1 MSVVL
6 HTFDDGTVNAIDDA
20 RFYRY
25 LTGGQSGVAEGVR
38 ITSAGGLT
46 LHITGGWG
54 VILGRLFTVEAQDIE
69 VTPSVSG
76 TQKGRLIL
84 QIDMSDS
91 DRPARIISQAA
102 RSLPQ
107 LVQEDINGDGLIYQL
122 PLAEYSVTEVALSE
136 LKNTTP
142 VLQSTAISTYTQDGS
157 ALSGSGANGKFKAT
171 AGGTYTA
178 FTIDGQSYAVQSGGE
193 KEIELTEGVWYTF
206 VLDTEDR
213 TINFNMG
220 GAVSVPDGKTAM
232 PTNDKDIWLKCASL
246 KSDKTI
252 EEIVNDAQL
261 CAALMSTQ
269 NSVEYMMR
277 STNIQQ
283 YVLNSEIAISA
294 LDASLPFTT
303 PEMTSNTEPF
313 GEVTTNTTANQST
326 PGAWGCFN
334 TELTGYYIT
343 DGDDKYLQWKW
354 DRPIWAYKFR
364 IKDIYGNNSKVHL
377 QAVLEDGGIADISD
391 SVSVPKDTLV
401 YQNSKPHITKAVG
414 FRIYID
420 QSSLGANN
428 WVDYGAIKVWGKYYE

>member
-6 HTFDDGTVNAIDDA
+6 HTFDGGTVNAIDDA
-20 RFYRY
+20 RFYSY

-54 VILGRLFTVEAQDIE
+54 VILGRLFTVQAQDIE

-142 VLQSTAISTYTQDGS
+142 VLQSTAISTYTQSGNI
-157 ALSGSGANGKFKAT
+157 LSGSGANGKFKAT

-178 FTIDGQSYAVQSGGE
+178 FTIDGQSYAVQSGSE
-193 KEIELTEGVWYTF
+193 SETELTEGVWYTF

-213 TINFNMG
+213 TINFSSGGGLSNSKLALATAVPEDVAAGKTFYSGSKELKTGKGMMID
-220 GAVSVPDGKTAM
+220 GAVFIPLNASVTISNKQST
-232 PTNDKDIWLKCASL
+232 IKCA
-246 KSDKTI
+246 
-252 EEIVNDAQL
+252 AQGTY
-261 CAALMSTQ
+261 AKGVYSYYADITDIS
-269 NSVEYMMR
+269 SV
-277 STNIQQ
+277 S
-283 YVLNSEIAISA
+283 VDISA
-294 LDASLPFTT
+294 VSGSIGAGFHTVVAVLKDADSAVYSGTAGTQTITGPGRYTID
-303 PEMTSNTEPF
+303 TS
-313 GEVTTNTTANQST
+313 S
-326 PGAWGCFN
+326 
-334 TELTGYYIT
+334 LTGYYTIVVQPGYAIGASVT
-343 DGDDKYLQWKW
+343 VSNVIL
-354 DRPIWAYKFR
+354 
-364 IKDIYGNNSKVHL
+364 
-377 QAVLEDGGIADISD
+377 GG
-391 SVSVPKDTLV
+391 
-401 YQNSKPHITKAVG
+401 
-414 FRIYID
+414 
-420 QSSLGANN
+420 
-428 WVDYGAIKVWGKYYE
+428 